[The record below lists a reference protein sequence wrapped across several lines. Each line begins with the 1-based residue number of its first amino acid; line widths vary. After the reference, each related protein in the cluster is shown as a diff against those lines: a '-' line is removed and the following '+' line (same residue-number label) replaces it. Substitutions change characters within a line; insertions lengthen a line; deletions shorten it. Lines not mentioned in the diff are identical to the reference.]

1 MLIREKVKE
10 LQIDFSSTFLHIYTD
25 TDPKLAVF
33 YLFDRP
39 EYQVP

>member
-1 MLIREKVKE
+1 MREKINE
-10 LQIDFSSTFLHIYTD
+10 LQIDFSSTFLQIHKG

-33 YLFDRP
+33 YPFDRP

>member
-1 MLIREKVKE
+1 MREKVKE
-10 LQIDFSSTFLHIYTD
+10 LQIDFSSTFLQIHKSMC
-25 TDPKLAVF
+25 PKLAVF

>member
-1 MLIREKVKE
+1 MREKVNE
-10 LQIDFSSTFLHIYTD
+10 LQIDFSSTFLQIHKSTS
-25 TDPKLAVF
+25 PKLAVF